1 MRKNMRYR
9 LLLMLVLLS
18 LAAGIHAQNIPSGV
32 VINKTVTADATVPFK
47 YNVTTEAYVTGDV
60 TGDVTS
66 DYKPADIVIM
76 IDNSYKV
83 ANEYECTYQWNYI
96 QSTAKN
102 IVQWVFEHS
111 PNENGKFHR
120 ISIVQCNGEFNGSF
134 IGDHEY
140 YVDKYQDTQNG
151 KYFYL
156 VENSDYEGSTVVKR
170 FLATNSSND
179 VTTLKNKIN
188 ELQCSCCYDGSYL
201 EYGFRIAEQLFTYQL
216 GDSRSNDYEY
226 EKIIVLLTGSFPGTK
241 GYDEDSAN
249 SAKSI
254 ASNIKATGVKI
265 YCVGFYVYVDKKV
278 NTDTGENQQFLNSI
292 SSSGSYINSAG
303 TTTSEFP
310 GLLST
315 NSTTTY
321 SDSPTYAIW
330 DQNKQSVDMINPNFQ
345 SPVNDDVH
353 VFTADVTDQSGDVYN
368 FGDPSPI
375 SATASIQ
382 NGSVSV
388 SGYDLSTNY
397 VGNHT
402 SESSTALGGSK
413 LIITYPLYFD
423 ASKSTS
429 AAIPTSSSSGLYE
442 GDSPLFTYSSPSITI
457 PTLVISREGLNV
469 GESATFTVYKV
480 IGDNETAVGQVVT
493 TCTSKDAAATA
504 TLKVPETGTYR
515 VRETTWGY
523 SSSSG
528 TDYVDKTCNSSS
540 TFTYSF
546 TGTKKANDA
555 HHSEAQKTF
564 SFN

>member
-47 YNVTTEAYVTGDV
+47 YNVTTEAYVTGK
-60 TGDVTS
+60 VTS
-66 DYKPADIVIM
+66 NTVSETNPADIVLIL
-76 IDNSYKV
+76 DNSYRASSEKT
-83 ANEYECTYQWNYI
+83 NQWQYI
-96 QSTAKN
+96 KETAKKAVDYVN
-102 IVQWVFEHS
+102 NKYSDGCLF
-111 PNENGKFHR
+111 R
-120 ISIVQCNGEFNGSF
+120 ISIVQCNGENYYEDYNGSDNY
-134 IGDHEY
+134 INPNENSP
-140 YVDKYQDTQNG
+140 YVDYLEE
-151 KYFYL
+151 FY
-156 VENSDYEGSTVVKR
+156 EQIEACTVVKR
-170 FLATNSSND
+170 FVDVNQTG
-179 VTTLKNKIN
+179 VTTLKDAIN
-188 ELQCSCCYDGSYL
+188 SMECSNNCYAAHYPY
-201 EYGFRIAEQLFTYQL
+201 YGFRLAQELFQYHINSRT
-216 GDSRSNDYEY
+216 DSHD
-226 EKIIVLLTGSFPGTK
+226 KIIIYCTASFPGK
-241 GYDEDSAN
+241 GSYDKTVADNAT
-249 SAKSI
+249 SI
-254 ASNIKATGVKI
+254 ATTLKNNGVKI
-265 YCVGFYVYVDKKV
+265 YCVGFY
-278 NTDTGENQQFLNSI
+278 TGETNIDKNKQFLNSI

-353 VFTADVTDQSGDVYN
+353 VFTADVTDQSGDVYT

-429 AAIPTSSSSGLYE
+429 AAIPTSSSSGLYG

-457 PTLVISREGLNV
+457 PTLVISRTGLNV

-528 TDYVDKTCNSSS
+528 TDYVDKICSSSS

-546 TGTKKANDA
+546 TRTKKANDA
-555 HHSEAQKTF
+555 LHSEAQKTF